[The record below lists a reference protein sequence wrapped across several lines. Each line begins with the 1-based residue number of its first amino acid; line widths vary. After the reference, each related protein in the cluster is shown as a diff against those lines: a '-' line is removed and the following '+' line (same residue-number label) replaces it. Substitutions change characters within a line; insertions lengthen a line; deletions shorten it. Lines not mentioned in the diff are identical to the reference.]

1 MPAASGCTI
10 DSPGSEAFNLACNSL
25 RSCRFK
31 EPPFCKRSK
40 VDIFLF
46 DMAYSLCFG
55 FCQARLSRRLLHTL
69 SGGVELGLFQ
79 AHSPPNNKSQ
89 RLKSCSVTG
98 TKAPRHL
105 STIACRLTESVCHH
119 SPTIRHR
126 VRGGSERNDGG
137 SKTTST
143 RERTP
148 SGSGLGAS
156 ATARNRRRHPL
167 ASARRQ
173 GRGWERAQRRGIE
186 DDIHSRAHA
195 VRLGAG
201 GSATAGDR
209 RRTPPAGAR
218 RQGRGWERA
227 QRQGI
232 EDDIHSRA
240 HAVRLGAGSERN
252 GGGSKTTSTRE
263 RTPSGPGLG
272 ASATAADRR
281 RPPLARARRQG
292 RGWERAQRRRIED
305 DIRSRA
311 HAVRAGAGRPI
322 RRLLSICTYARV
334 SLLNKRRRQSAPGL
348 CEKFLI

>member
-10 DSPGSEAFNLACNSL
+10 SSPGSEACNLACNSL

-31 EPPFCKRSK
+31 GAPFCKRSK

-126 VRGGSERNDGG
+126 VRGGSARNGGG

-173 GRGWERAQRRGIE
+173 GGGWERAQRRGIE

-201 GSATAGDR
+201 ADATASDR
-209 RRTPPAGAR
+209 RRPPLASAR
-218 RQGRGWERA
+218 RQAGGWERA
-227 QRQGI
+227 QRRGI

-263 RTPSGPGLG
+263 RTPSGSGLG

-281 RPPLARARRQG
+281 RHPLASARRQG
-292 RGWERAQRRRIED
+292 RGWKADSKITLDPHLRQSFLCSIND
-305 DIRSRA
+305 DVS
-311 HAVRAGAGRPI
+311 
-322 RRLLSICTYARV
+322 RRLGSVVNYLAI
-334 SLLNKRRRQSAPGL
+334 RQ
-348 CEKFLI
+348 EFFHRE

>member
-10 DSPGSEAFNLACNSL
+10 SSPGSEACNLASNSL
-25 RSCRFK
+25 PPVGFNG
-31 EPPFCKRSK
+31 PPFCKRSK

-126 VRGGSERNDGG
+126 VRGGSERNGGG

-156 ATARNRRRHPL
+156 ATARDRRRHPL

-173 GRGWERAQRRGIE
+173 
-186 DDIHSRAHA
+186 
-195 VRLGAG
+195 
-201 GSATAGDR
+201 
-209 RRTPPAGAR
+209 AR
-218 RQGRGWERA
+218 SW
-227 QRQGI
+227 
-232 EDDIHSRA
+232 
-240 HAVRLGAGSERN
+240 SERN

-263 RTPSGPGLG
+263 RTPSGSGL
-272 ASATAADRR
+272 
-281 RPPLARARRQG
+281 
-292 RGWERAQRRRIED
+292 ERAQRRRIED
-305 DIRSRA
+305 DIHSRA
-311 HAVRAGAGRPI
+311 HAVRLGAGA
-322 RRLLSICTYARV
+322 SATAAD
-334 SLLNKRRRQSAPGL
+334 RRRHPLASARRQARGWERAPRRRIADETSFPG
-348 CEKFLI
+348 EHDSARTG

>member
-10 DSPGSEAFNLACNSL
+10 CSPGSEAFNFACNSL
-25 RSCRFK
+25 RSCRFNG
-31 EPPFCKRSK
+31 PPFCKRSK

-126 VRGGSERNDGG
+126 VRGGSERNGGG

-156 ATARNRRRHPL
+156 ATAADRRRHPL

-173 GRGWERAQRRGIE
+173 GRGWERAQRRRIE
-186 DDIHSRAHA
+186 DDHRSRGHA
-195 VRLGAG
+195 VRA
-201 GSATAGDR
+201 
-209 RRTPPAGAR
+209 
-218 RQGRGWERA
+218 
-227 QRQGI
+227 
-232 EDDIHSRA
+232 
-240 HAVRLGAGSERN
+240 GAGSERN
-252 GGGSKTTSTRE
+252 GGGSKTTSARE
-263 RTPSGPGLG
+263 RTPSGPGLEG
-272 ASATAADRR
+272 RFEDYSRSAPT
-281 RPPLARARRQG
+281 PEFLCS
-292 RGWERAQRRRIED
+292 IND
-305 DIRSRA
+305 DVS
-311 HAVRAGAGRPI
+311 
-322 RRLLSICTYARV
+322 RRLGSVRN
-334 SLLNKRRRQSAPGL
+334 S
-348 CEKFLI
+348 